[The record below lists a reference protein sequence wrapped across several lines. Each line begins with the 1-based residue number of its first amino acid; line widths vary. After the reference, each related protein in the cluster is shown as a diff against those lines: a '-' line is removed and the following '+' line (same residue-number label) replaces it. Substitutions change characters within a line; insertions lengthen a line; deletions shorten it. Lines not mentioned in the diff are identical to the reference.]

1 MTEPQSAWI
10 SVDVPGGTMEAY
22 LVRPS
27 GGWGPG
33 IVMLQEIFGVNE
45 AMRAKAGDF
54 AAAGYVV
61 LVPDVFWR
69 LEPRV
74 DLAYTE
80 ADRTKAFSLMQALD
94 WPKAIG
100 DIAAAYEAL
109 KGIDGVDTAPS
120 FVGYCLGGKLAVLA
134 GAKVGDASAVVSFY
148 GVRLEENIEQ
158 IKTLS
163 CPVSIHVG
171 DDDAHVPMDVVDTL
185 KAALDG
191 EDGVEI
197 SVYPGAQHGFF
208 NRLRTDVYDAEA
220 SKKAWA
226 KAMEVLPTPA

>member
-1 MTEPQSAWI
+1 MTELESAWI
-10 SVDVPGGTMEAY
+10 EIDLPDGTMDAY

-27 GGWGPG
+27 GGSGPG

-45 AMRAKAGDF
+45 AMRAKAGEF

-69 LEPRV
+69 LQPRV
-74 DLAYTE
+74 DLGYAE
-80 ADRTKAFSLMQALD
+80 EDREKAFGFMQRLD

-109 KGIDGVDTAPS
+109 KGIDGVAGAPA

-148 GVRLEENIEQ
+148 GVRLDENIEQ
-158 IKTLS
+158 IKAMP

-171 DDDAHVPMDVVDTL
+171 DNDAHIPMATVDAL
-185 KAALDG
+185 KAALDA

-208 NRLRTDVYDAEA
+208 NKLRADVYDAEA

-226 KAMEVLPTPA
+226 KAMEVLPTPG

>member
-1 MTEPQSAWI
+1 MTEPQSGWI
-10 SVDVPGGTMEAY
+10 SVDVPDGTMDAY

-27 GGWGPG
+27 GGSGPG

-45 AMRAKAGDF
+45 AMRAKADDF

-80 ADRTKAFSLMQALD
+80 TDRTKAFGLMQALD
-94 WPKAIG
+94 WPQALG

-148 GVRLEENIEQ
+148 GVRLDENIKQ
-158 IKTLS
+158 IKALP

-171 DDDAHVPMDVVDTL
+171 DNDAHVPMDIIDTL
-185 KAALDG
+185 KTALAG
-191 EDGVEI
+191 EDSVEI
-197 SVYPGAQHGFF
+197 FVYPGAQHGFF
-208 NRLRTDVYDAEA
+208 NRLRADAYDAEA